1 MNASPKKMGS
11 AAHVADPIFFCFFNP
26 QATRPQKFLFLQKIP
41 RMKKICIF
49 CGSSM
54 GFNPIYKEKA
64 AELGHV
70 LADYGCELLYGGG
83 SVGLMKIIADVMMK
97 RHRKVTG
104 TITQHLLDMRVGHPE
119 IDELIVVETMAERKK
134 ILEDMADGFIAL
146 PGGIGTMDEF
156 FEAYVLS
163 QLRVFDKPVALYN
176 VNGYYD
182 GVVSFINHVAEEG
195 FMRKE
200 HAENLIV
207 SDDPKVLLEK
217 MEHFQPA
224 DVKKWVV
231 EIKEQV
237 RG

>member
-1 MNASPKKMGS
+1 
-11 AAHVADPIFFCFFNP
+11 
-26 QATRPQKFLFLQKIP
+26 
-41 RMKKICIF
+41 MKKICIF

-54 GFNPIYKEKA
+54 GFDPIYKEKA
-64 AELGHV
+64 SELGCV
-70 LADYGCELLYGGG
+70 LADHNCELLYGGG
-83 SVGLMKIIADVMMK
+83 SVGLMKIVADVMME
-97 RHRKVTG
+97 RHCKVTG

-182 GVVSFINHVAEEG
+182 GLVEFIGHMAKEG

-207 SDDPKVLLEK
+207 SNDAKDLLAK
-217 MEHFQPA
+217 MEQFQPA
-224 DVKKWVV
+224 DVTKWVV

-237 RG
+237 K

>member
-1 MNASPKKMGS
+1 
-11 AAHVADPIFFCFFNP
+11 
-26 QATRPQKFLFLQKIP
+26 
-41 RMKKICIF
+41 MKKICIF

-54 GFNPIYKEKA
+54 GFDPIYKEKA
-64 AELGHV
+64 AELGQV
-70 LADYGCELLYGGG
+70 LADNGCELLYGGG
-83 SVGLMKIIADVMMK
+83 SVGLMKIVADVMMK

-119 IDELIVVETMAERKK
+119 IDELIVVETMSERKK

-163 QLRVFDKPVALYN
+163 QLRVFDKPVALFN

-182 GVVSFINHVAEEG
+182 GLVSFINHVAVEG

-200 HAENLIV
+200 HANNLIV
-207 SDDPKVLLEK
+207 SSDPKELLEK
-217 MEHFQPA
+217 MEQFQPA
-224 DVKKWVV
+224 DVTKWVV

-237 RG
+237 KS

>member
-1 MNASPKKMGS
+1 
-11 AAHVADPIFFCFFNP
+11 
-26 QATRPQKFLFLQKIP
+26 
-41 RMKKICIF
+41 
-49 CGSSM
+49 M
-54 GFNPIYKEKA
+54 GFNPIFKEKA

-70 LADYGCELLYGGG
+70 LADHGCELLYGGG
-83 SVGLMKIIADVMMK
+83 SVGLMKIIADVMME
-97 RHRKVTG
+97 RGCKVTG

-119 IDELIVVETMAERKK
+119 ISELIVVETMAERKK

-163 QLRVFDKPVALYN
+163 QLRVFDKPVALFN

-182 GVVSFINHVAEEG
+182 GLVSFINHIAEEG

-207 SDDPKVLLEK
+207 SSNPKEMLEM
-217 MEHFQPA
+217 MERFEPA

-237 RG
+237 K

>member
-1 MNASPKKMGS
+1 
-11 AAHVADPIFFCFFNP
+11 
-26 QATRPQKFLFLQKIP
+26 
-41 RMKKICIF
+41 MKKICIF

-54 GFNPIYKEKA
+54 GFDPIYKEKA
-64 AELGHV
+64 AELGQV
-70 LADYGCELLYGGG
+70 LADNGCELLYGGG
-83 SVGLMKIIADVMMK
+83 SVGLMKIVADVMMK

-163 QLRVFDKPVALYN
+163 QLRVFDKPVALFN

-182 GVVSFINHVAEEG
+182 GLVSFINHVAEEG

-217 MEHFQPA
+217 MEQFQPA
-224 DVKKWVV
+224 DVTKWVV

-237 RG
+237 KS

>member
-1 MNASPKKMGS
+1 
-11 AAHVADPIFFCFFNP
+11 
-26 QATRPQKFLFLQKIP
+26 
-41 RMKKICIF
+41 MKKICVF

-54 GFNPIYKEKA
+54 GFNPIYREKA
-64 AELGHV
+64 AELGRV
-70 LADYGCELLYGGG
+70 LADNNCELLYGGG
-83 SVGLMKIIADVMMK
+83 SVGLMKIIADVMME
-97 RHRKVTG
+97 RRCKVTG

-119 IDELIVVETMAERKK
+119 IDELVVVETMAERKK
-134 ILEDMADGFIAL
+134 ILEDMADGFIAM

-182 GVVSFINHVAEEG
+182 EIVRFIDKVAHEG

-207 SDDPKVLLEK
+207 SDNPKELLEK
-217 MEHFQPA
+217 MARFEPA

-237 RG
+237 K

>member
-1 MNASPKKMGS
+1 
-11 AAHVADPIFFCFFNP
+11 
-26 QATRPQKFLFLQKIP
+26 
-41 RMKKICIF
+41 MKKICIF

-54 GFNPIYKEKA
+54 GFDPIYKEKA

-70 LADYGCELLYGGG
+70 LADHGCELLFGGG
-83 SVGLMKIIADVMMK
+83 SVGLMKVIADVMME
-97 RHRKVTG
+97 RGCKVTG
-104 TITQHLLDMRVGHPE
+104 TITKHLLDMHVGHDG
-119 IDELIVVETMAERKK
+119 IDELIVVESMAERKK

-182 GVVSFINHVAEEG
+182 GIVEFIKHIADEG
-195 FMRKE
+195 FMRRE

-207 SDDPKVLLEK
+207 SNDAKDLLGK
-217 MEHFQPA
+217 MEQFEPA
-224 DVKKWVV
+224 DVTKWVV

-237 RG
+237 K

>member
-1 MNASPKKMGS
+1 
-11 AAHVADPIFFCFFNP
+11 
-26 QATRPQKFLFLQKIP
+26 
-41 RMKKICIF
+41 MKKICIF

-70 LADYGCELLYGGG
+70 LADEGCHLLYGGG
-83 SVGLMKIIADVMMK
+83 SVGLMKIIADEMME
-97 RHRKVTG
+97 RHCKVTG

-119 IDELIVVETMAERKK
+119 ISELIVVETMAERKK
-134 ILEDMADGFIAL
+134 ILEDMADGFIAM

-163 QLRVFDKPVALYN
+163 QLRVFDKPVALFN

-182 GVVSFINHVAEEG
+182 GLIQFIQHIADEG

-200 HAENLIV
+200 HADNLIV
-207 SDDPKVLLEK
+207 SDDPKELLEK
-217 MEHFQPA
+217 MRQFKPA
-224 DVKKWVV
+224 DVTKWVV
-231 EIKEQV
+231 QIKEQINQK
-237 RG
+237 

>member
-1 MNASPKKMGS
+1 
-11 AAHVADPIFFCFFNP
+11 
-26 QATRPQKFLFLQKIP
+26 
-41 RMKKICIF
+41 MKKICIF

-54 GFNPIYKEKA
+54 GFDPIYKEKA

-70 LADYGCELLYGGG
+70 LADHGCELLFGGG
-83 SVGLMKIIADVMMK
+83 SVGLMKVIADVMME
-97 RHRKVTG
+97 RGCKVTG
-104 TITQHLLDMRVGHPE
+104 TITKHLLDMHVGHDG
-119 IDELIVVETMAERKK
+119 IDELIVVDSMAERKI

-182 GVVSFINHVAEEG
+182 GIVEFIKHIANEG
-195 FMRKE
+195 FMRRE

-207 SDDPKVLLEK
+207 SDDAKDLLTK
-217 MEHFQPA
+217 MEQFEPA
-224 DVKKWVV
+224 DVTKWVV

-237 RG
+237 K

>member
-1 MNASPKKMGS
+1 
-11 AAHVADPIFFCFFNP
+11 
-26 QATRPQKFLFLQKIP
+26 
-41 RMKKICIF
+41 MKKICIF

-54 GFNPIYKEKA
+54 GFDPVYKEKA
-64 AELGHV
+64 AELGRV
-70 LADYGCELLYGGG
+70 LADNGCELLYGGG
-83 SVGLMKIIADVMMK
+83 SVGLMKVVADVMME
-97 RHRKVTG
+97 RHCKVTG
-104 TITQHLLDMRVGHPE
+104 TITQHLLDMRVGHPD
-119 IDELIVVETMAERKK
+119 IDELIVVESMAERKK

-182 GVVSFINHVAEEG
+182 GIIDFIQHMAKEG

-200 HAENLIV
+200 HADNLIV
-207 SDDPKVLLEK
+207 SNDAKDLLERMK
-217 MEHFQPA
+217 HFEPA
-224 DVKKWVV
+224 DVTKWVV

-237 RG
+237 KK

>member
-1 MNASPKKMGS
+1 
-11 AAHVADPIFFCFFNP
+11 
-26 QATRPQKFLFLQKIP
+26 
-41 RMKKICIF
+41 MKKICIF

-64 AELGHV
+64 AELGRV
-70 LADYGCELLYGGG
+70 LADNGCELLFGGG
-83 SVGLMKIIADVMMK
+83 SVGLMKVIADVMME
-97 RHRKVTG
+97 HGCKVTG
-104 TITQHLLDMRVGHPE
+104 TITKHLLDMHVGHDG
-119 IDELIVVETMAERKK
+119 IDELIVVDTMAERKK

-182 GVVSFINHVAEEG
+182 GIVQFIDHIADEG
-195 FMRKE
+195 FMRRE
-200 HAENLIV
+200 HADNLIV
-207 SDDPKVLLEK
+207 SDDAADLLEK
-217 MEHFQPA
+217 MRQFQPA
-224 DVKKWVV
+224 DVTKWVV

-237 RG
+237 K

>member
-1 MNASPKKMGS
+1 
-11 AAHVADPIFFCFFNP
+11 
-26 QATRPQKFLFLQKIP
+26 
-41 RMKKICIF
+41 MKKICIF

-54 GFNPIYKEKA
+54 GFDPIYKEKA
-64 AELGHV
+64 AELGRV
-70 LADYGCELLYGGG
+70 LADNGCELLYGGG

-97 RHRKVTG
+97 RHCKVTG
-104 TITQHLLDMRVGHPE
+104 TITKHLLDMRVGHPD
-119 IDELIVVETMAERKK
+119 IDELIVVESMAERKK

-163 QLRVFDKPVALYN
+163 QLRVFDKPVALFN

-182 GVVSFINHVAEEG
+182 GIVEFIQHIAHEG

-200 HAENLIV
+200 HADNLIV
-207 SDDPKVLLEK
+207 SSDPVELLEQMRQFK
-217 MEHFQPA
+217 PA
-224 DVKKWVV
+224 DVTKWVV

-237 RG
+237 KS

>member
-1 MNASPKKMGS
+1 
-11 AAHVADPIFFCFFNP
+11 
-26 QATRPQKFLFLQKIP
+26 
-41 RMKKICIF
+41 MKKICIF

-54 GFNPIYKEKA
+54 GFDPIYKEKA
-64 AELGHV
+64 AELGQV
-70 LADYGCELLYGGG
+70 LADNECELLYGGG
-83 SVGLMKIIADVMMK
+83 SVGLMKIVADVMME
-97 RHRKVTG
+97 RHCKVTG

-119 IDELIVVETMAERKK
+119 IDELIVVDTMAERKK
-134 ILEDMADGFIAL
+134 ILEDRADGFIAL

-163 QLRVFDKPVALYN
+163 QLRVFDKPVALFN

-182 GVVSFINHVAEEG
+182 DIIRFIDKAAKEG
-195 FMRKE
+195 FVRKE

-207 SDDPKVLLEK
+207 SDDPNDLLAK
-217 MEHFQPA
+217 MEQFQPT

-237 RG
+237 KK

>member
-1 MNASPKKMGS
+1 
-11 AAHVADPIFFCFFNP
+11 
-26 QATRPQKFLFLQKIP
+26 
-41 RMKKICIF
+41 MKKICIF

-54 GFNPIYKEKA
+54 GFDPIYKEKA

-70 LADYGCELLYGGG
+70 LADHGCELLFGGG
-83 SVGLMKIIADVMMK
+83 SVGLMKVIADVMME
-97 RHRKVTG
+97 RGCKVTG
-104 TITQHLLDMRVGHPE
+104 TITKHLLDMHVGHDG
-119 IDELIVVETMAERKK
+119 IDELIVVESMAERKK

-182 GVVSFINHVAEEG
+182 GIVEFIKHIANEG
-195 FMRKE
+195 FMRRE

-207 SDDPKVLLEK
+207 SDDAKNLLEK
-217 MEHFQPA
+217 MEQFEPA
-224 DVKKWVV
+224 DVTKWVV

-237 RG
+237 K

>member
-1 MNASPKKMGS
+1 
-11 AAHVADPIFFCFFNP
+11 
-26 QATRPQKFLFLQKIP
+26 
-41 RMKKICIF
+41 MKKICIF

-54 GFNPIYKEKA
+54 GFDPIYKEKA

-70 LADYGCELLYGGG
+70 LADHGCELLFGGG
-83 SVGLMKIIADVMMK
+83 SVGLMKVIADVMME
-97 RHRKVTG
+97 RGCKVTG
-104 TITQHLLDMRVGHPE
+104 TITQHLLDMHVGHPE
-119 IDELIVVETMAERKK
+119 IDELIVVESMAERKK

-163 QLRVFDKPVALYN
+163 QLRVFDKPVALFN

-182 GVVSFINHVAEEG
+182 GIVAFIKHIADEG
-195 FMRKE
+195 FMRRE

-207 SDDPKVLLEK
+207 SDNPKDLLAK
-217 MEHFQPA
+217 MKQFEPA
-224 DVKKWVV
+224 DVTKWVV

-237 RG
+237 KK

>member
-1 MNASPKKMGS
+1 
-11 AAHVADPIFFCFFNP
+11 
-26 QATRPQKFLFLQKIP
+26 
-41 RMKKICIF
+41 MKKICIF

-54 GFNPIYKEKA
+54 GFDPIYKEKA
-64 AELGHV
+64 AELGQV
-70 LADYGCELLYGGG
+70 LADNECELLYGGG
-83 SVGLMKIIADVMMK
+83 SVGLMKIVADVMME
-97 RHRKVTG
+97 RHCKVTG

-163 QLRVFDKPVALYN
+163 QLRVFDKPVALFN

-182 GVVSFINHVAEEG
+182 GIVEFIQHIADEG

-207 SDDPKVLLEK
+207 SDDPKDLLAK
-217 MEHFQPA
+217 MEQFQPA
-224 DVKKWVV
+224 DVTKWVV

-237 RG
+237 KK

>member
-1 MNASPKKMGS
+1 
-11 AAHVADPIFFCFFNP
+11 
-26 QATRPQKFLFLQKIP
+26 
-41 RMKKICIF
+41 MKKICIF

-54 GFNPIYKEKA
+54 GFDPIYKEKA

-70 LADYGCELLYGGG
+70 LADHGCELLFGGG
-83 SVGLMKIIADVMMK
+83 SVGLMKVIADVMME
-97 RHRKVTG
+97 RGCKVTG
-104 TITQHLLDMRVGHPE
+104 TITKHLLDMHVGHDG
-119 IDELIVVETMAERKK
+119 IDELIVVDSMAERKK

-182 GVVSFINHVAEEG
+182 GIVAFIKHITDEG
-195 FMRKE
+195 FMRRE

-207 SDDPKVLLEK
+207 SDDAKDLLEK
-217 MEHFQPA
+217 MEQFEPA
-224 DVKKWVV
+224 DVTKWVV

-237 RG
+237 K